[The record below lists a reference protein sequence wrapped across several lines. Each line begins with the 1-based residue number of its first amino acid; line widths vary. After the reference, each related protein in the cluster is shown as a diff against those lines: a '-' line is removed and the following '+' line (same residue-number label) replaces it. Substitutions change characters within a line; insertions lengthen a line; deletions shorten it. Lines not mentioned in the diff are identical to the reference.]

1 MIRLAEGSE
10 LDGFRI
16 GPLLHAGAMARIYQV
31 SYADGRES
39 LFPMVMKVPLMRE
52 GDGAENIVSFEIEHQ
67 LLQVLHGSYVPRFV
81 AAGDLDRV
89 PYLAMEHVQG
99 ITVEAWLK
107 VFTNSQQ
114 SVPV

>member
-1 MIRLAEGSE
+1 MSRLEQGGE

-16 GPLLHAGAMARIYQV
+16 GPLLHAGAMARIYQI

-39 LFPMVMKVPLMRE
+39 VFPMVMKVPLMRE

-67 LLQVLHGSYVPRFV
+67 LLQVLQGPHVPRFV

-89 PYLAMEHVQG
+89 PYLAMEL
-99 ITVEAWLK
+99 IFINFLTPPAMEALMALA
-107 VFTNSQQ
+107 VI
-114 SVPV
+114 